1 MEGFKW
7 CFIGCGKLAGI
18 VAEQI
23 TASGR
28 HEIVSAYARRPEAVK
43 DFTDRFG
50 GRPCLSAQE
59 ALETEGV
66 DGVYIVTTH
75 RSHFEYAK
83 LALEKGIPVLLEK
96 PFTVNAADTDTLI
109 GIARS
114 RNLYLAEAMW
124 TWFSPVANKVKE
136 WISQGRAGRIEE
148 AVADVRSYSLGYAP
162 RVSDPAV
169 GGGAILD
176 MGVYGITYIYRLFG
190 YPLKI
195 DAKAVIADGID
206 YKDEVVFDYGDGMSC
221 KVLTSIDD
229 KEIIPSLHIKGS
241 EGSVFVDELHYAHR
255 AVLKTAEGEE
265 VFEGDGSYLNEFD
278 RVAEEIRAGL
288 TESRLVPLKATSDV
302 MKLID
307 EVRRQT
313 GLRYPFE
320 M

>member
-1 MEGFKW
+1 MEKFRW

-18 VAEQI
+18 VAEEI
-23 TASGR
+23 IASGR

-43 DFTDRFG
+43 AFTDKFG
-50 GRPCLSAQE
+50 GKPCLTAEE
-59 ALETEGV
+59 AVTAEGV

-75 RSHFEYAK
+75 RSHYEYAK
-83 LALEKGIPVLLEK
+83 IALENGLPVLLEK
-96 PFTVNAADTDTLI
+96 PFTMNAEETDSLI
-109 GIARS
+109 EIS
-114 RNLYLAEAMW
+114 DSMNLYLAEAMW

-136 WISQGRAGRIEE
+136 WIDQGRIGDIEDV
-148 AVADVRSYSLGYAP
+148 VADVRSYSLGYAP
-162 RVSDPAV
+162 RVADPGA

-176 MGVYGITYIYRLFG
+176 MGVYGITYVYRLFG
-190 YPLKI
+190 APLGI
-195 DAKAVIADGID
+195 EAKAVLADGID
-206 YKDEVVFDYGDGMSC
+206 YKDEVLFDYGDGKSY

-229 KEIIPSLHIKGS
+229 KDIIPSLHIKGS
-241 EGSVFVDELHYAHR
+241 EGSIFVNELHYAGR
-255 AVLKTAEGEE
+255 ATLTVPEGEE

-278 RVAEEIRAGL
+278 RVAEEIREGL